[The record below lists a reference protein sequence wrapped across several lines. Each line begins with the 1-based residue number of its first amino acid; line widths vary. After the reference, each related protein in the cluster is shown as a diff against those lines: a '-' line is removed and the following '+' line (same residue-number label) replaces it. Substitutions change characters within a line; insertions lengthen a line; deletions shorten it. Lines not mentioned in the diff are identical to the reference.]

1 MTTVIDAL
9 VVTLQIDPEEYKR
22 GAAEAVAAQKAL
34 KDALAKSTVMGTA
47 EANKASTNVKRVG
60 GERKKQDDEERK
72 RRRLRE
78 KEEKRSHDDETKRND
93 ESISKLKSL
102 GLAAAGAVLGFNTI
116 KGAIEAYANAS
127 SQLANLGRLAPT
139 VGASVKELDTLGDA
153 YKQVGGKADDAGAD
167 IAKLAHAQ
175 FSYAVNAPDAMAG
188 WMRRLGVNPFDDK
201 GNPRD
206 KLALQE
212 DIARAIKSRTGDLQ
226 TQAMYA
232 REMGMSEAFIQ
243 LYLMKSNA
251 ERTGIL
257 DKAAKTAKAT
267 EAGAKAA
274 AAQDAALSRVK
285 NNLKGA
291 GESIVQGLA
300 PAVTR
305 VANVAANLMEGNEH
319 TLARL
324 GLPTVGLESAGGS
337 QYSAKAAPF
346 RAAFA
351 AAEKKHHLPQGL
363 LAAVAHRESN
373 FNPNAVNAKS
383 GARGLMQLMPNL
395 FPNAGKN
402 ANADIE
408 TAAAELEAR
417 IKYRR
422 SLGFRQGEA
431 LRLALADYNN
441 GVGKNN
447 KLIKSGGQ
455 LPAETRAYVPAV
467 TDYAGFSSNATTPT
481 AGGTGGAG
489 GKGGT
494 VNNITTRVDK
504 VEVHTQATDAD
515 GIAATLPAAM
525 ERQGVVAQANSG
537 MN

>member
-1 MTTVIDAL
+1 MPTVIDAL
-9 VVTLQIDPEEYKR
+9 VVTLQIDPEQYKK
-22 GAAEAVAAQKAL
+22 GAAEAEAAQKAL
-34 KDALAKSTVMGTA
+34 KDALQKGTVNATTQETKAASSAKKLGT
-47 EANKASTNVKRVG
+47 EK
-60 GERKKQDDEERK
+60 KKQDDEERK

-78 KEEKRSHDDETKRND
+78 KEEKQSHDASNKRADEQ
-93 ESISKLKSL
+93 IGKLKSL
-102 GLAAAGAVLGFNTI
+102 GLAAAGAVLGFNTV
-116 KGAIEAYANAS
+116 KGAIEAYANAT
-127 SQLANLGRLAPT
+127 SQLAGLGRLAPT
-139 VGASVKELDTLGDA
+139 VGVGVKELDTLGDA
-153 YKQVGGKADDAGAD
+153 YKQVGGKAEDAGND

-175 FSYAVNAPDAMAG
+175 FSYAINAPDALAG

-212 DIARAIKSRTGDLQ
+212 EIARAIKSRTGDLQ

-243 LYLMKSNA
+243 LYLVKNGAARADILAKA
-251 ERTGIL
+251 E
-257 DKAAKTAKAT
+257 KTAKAT
-267 EAGAKAA
+267 QDGAKAA
-274 AAQDAALSRVK
+274 AAQEAAMARIK
-285 NNLKGA
+285 NNLKAA
-291 GESIVQGLA
+291 GESIVTGLA
-300 PAVTR
+300 PAITR
-305 VANVAANLMEGNEH
+305 VANVTANLMEGNEH

-324 GLPTVGLESAGGS
+324 GLPAVGLEGSGGS
-337 QYSAKAAPF
+337 QYSAKAAPY
-346 RAAFA
+346 RAAFT

-373 FNPNAVNAKS
+373 FDPNAVNAKS
-383 GARGLMQLMPNL
+383 GARGLMQLVPKF
-395 FPNAGKN
+395 FPNAGKD
-402 ANADIE
+402 ASADIE

-447 KLIKSGGQ
+447 KLIKNGGQ

-467 TDYAGFSSNATTPT
+467 TNYAGFTSGATAPGAAGAAQGA
-481 AGGTGGAG
+481 AGGTV
-489 GKGGT
+489 
-494 VNNITTRVDK
+494 VNNITTVDK
-504 VEVHTQATDAD
+504 VEVHTAATDAK
-515 GIAATLPAAM
+515 GIATDIKPAM
-525 ERQGVVAQANSG
+525 TRQGIVSQANTG